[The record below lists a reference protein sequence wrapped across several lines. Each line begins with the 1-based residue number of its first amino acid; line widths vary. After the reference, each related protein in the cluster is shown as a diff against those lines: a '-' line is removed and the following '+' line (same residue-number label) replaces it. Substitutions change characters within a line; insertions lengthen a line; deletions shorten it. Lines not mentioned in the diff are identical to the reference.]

1 MATHRGTGLSAGLL
15 VGPGAGGKRWTEKA
29 KFWPFKT
36 QPAAQL
42 STGSAA
48 KAPPPRPPLSAAQPE
63 LVVMGINRDCA
74 TQRPAF
80 QPLPSSSQAER
91 PVSLDLT

>member
-1 MATHRGTGLSAGLL
+1 MDRKGQVLAIQDTAGSPALHRQCC
-15 VGPGAGGKRWTEKA
+15 K
-29 KFWPFKT
+29 
-36 QPAAQL
+36 
-42 STGSAA
+42 ST
-48 KAPPPRPPLSAAQPE
+48 PPRPPLSAAQPE